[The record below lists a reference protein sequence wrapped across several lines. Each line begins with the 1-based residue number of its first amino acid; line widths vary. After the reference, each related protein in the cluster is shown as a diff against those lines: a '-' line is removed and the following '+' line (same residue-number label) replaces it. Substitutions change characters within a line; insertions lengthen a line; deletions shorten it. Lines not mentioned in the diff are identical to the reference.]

1 MINDLKN
8 QGQGIMQENEEVS
21 FEEVGE
27 WGKKYR
33 GAMMR
38 WTKSKVSSDHSRKWK
53 NSMRQSRRKE
63 EWNGW

>member
-1 MINDLKN
+1 
-8 QGQGIMQENEEVS
+8 MQENEEVS

-63 EWNGW
+63 EWSGW